1 MNHSI
6 MGVVPN
12 EDFASF
18 EEALPLSTQEL
29 MEIMGWEKLQDCVFD
44 YLLTVEQVSKIED
57 ATGQKSPLTL
67 IYFSPHTN
75 KLAKEH

>member
-6 MGVVPN
+6 MGFVPD

-29 MEIMGWEKLQDCVFD
+29 MEIMGWEKRRDCVFD
-44 YLLTVEQVSKIED
+44 YLLTEEQVSKIED
-57 ATGQKSPLTL
+57 ATGQNCPPHLDLFLT
-67 IYFSPHTN
+67 SH
-75 KLAKEH
+75 E

>member
-6 MGVVPN
+6 MGAVRN

-44 YLLTVEQVSKIED
+44 YLLTEEQVAKKED
-57 ATGQKSPLTL
+57 ATGQKKPPHLDLFLT
-67 IYFSPHTN
+67 SH
-75 KLAKEH
+75 E

>member
-18 EEALPLSTQEL
+18 EEALPLSTQDL

-44 YLLTVEQVSKIED
+44 YLLTEEQVRKIEV
-57 ATGQKSPLTL
+57 ATGQKLPPHLDLFLT
-67 IYFSPHTN
+67 SH
-75 KLAKEH
+75 E

>member
-6 MGVVPN
+6 MGVVPD

-44 YLLTVEQVSKIED
+44 YLLTEEQVSKIED
-57 ATGQKSPLTL
+57 STGQKMPPHLDLFLT
-67 IYFSPHTN
+67 SH
-75 KLAKEH
+75 E

>member
-1 MNHSI
+1 

-18 EEALPLSTQEL
+18 EEALPLSTQDL

-44 YLLTVEQVSKIED
+44 YLLTEEQVRKIED
-57 ATGQKSPLTL
+57 ATGQKLPPHLDLFLT
-67 IYFSPHTN
+67 SH
-75 KLAKEH
+75 E